1 MGATARIDLG
11 ALRWNLDAVRDATA
25 VGTQVIACVKAN
37 AYGHGLVG
45 CAWTLADAGV
55 GALGIAR
62 LDEAVAL
69 RDAGISCRLVMLAP
83 ELLGNTGDLVRLGV
97 EILVDSEER
106 LRFVVDAGADLGTQP
121 SVHLAVDTGM
131 GRFGA
136 KPHQARDLAQA
147 IVAARDVQWAGVMTH
162 FPVAD
167 SDLDYTRGQ
176 WERFDRL
183 TAGWRE
189 DGIPV
194 PPRHAANSAAIFRL
208 PESHAD
214 IVRPGLALYGMQSA
228 PEFPVELRPVMSL
241 STEVAALHDHAAG
254 DSIGYGRT
262 FVASAPTRVAT
273 LPIGY
278 GDGLPRAA
286 GGSGWVLIRGRRA
299 PIVGRISMD
308 QTTVNV
314 TSVDG
319 VEVGDSVVLIGAQGG
334 GCITAE
340 EWAAWTG
347 TISYEVTT
355 RLLPRVRRMFVDGD
369 VTPRSG

>member
-1 MGATARIDLG
+1 MGAAARIDLG
-11 ALRWNLDAVRDATA
+11 ALRWNLDAVRGAIVA
-25 VGTQVIACVKAN
+25 GTQVIAYVKAN
-37 AYGHGLVG
+37 AYGHGLVE
-45 CAWTLADAGV
+45 CARTLADAGV
-55 GALGIAR
+55 DALGIAR

-69 RDAGISCRLVMLAP
+69 RDAGIRSRLVMLAP
-83 ELLGNTGDLVRLGV
+83 ELLGNTGYLVRLGV

-106 LRFVVDAGADLGTQP
+106 LRSVVDAGADLGTQP

-136 KPHQARDLAQA
+136 NPQHARELAQA
-147 IVAARDVQWAGVMTH
+147 TVAASDVHWTGVMTH

-183 TAGWRE
+183 TVGWRG

-214 IVRPGLALYGMQSA
+214 MVRPGLALYGMQPA
-228 PEFPVELRPVMSL
+228 PDDPVELRPVLTL

-254 DSIGYGRT
+254 DSVGYGRT

-286 GGSGWVLIRGRRA
+286 GGRGCVLIRGRRV

-308 QTTVNV
+308 QTTVDV

-319 VEVGDSVVLIGAQGG
+319 VEVGDSVALIGAQGG
-334 GCITAE
+334 DCITAE

-355 RLLPRVRRMFVDGD
+355 RLLPRVRRMYTDGD
-369 VTPRSG
+369 AT